1 MEDKNRRISWQPQPL
16 HFSIMWLLGERDSS
30 AREPADVRLHCPGG
44 GSRVVAEGMSSEQ
57 PSPPSPPSAK
67 APGNSAVLSYPQSIG
82 ANSLWSIL
90 NKLQSQRDLKKKKRP
105 VTRDHH
111 DKVTFEIHYSLT
123 DLLNRSHWPSN
134 EKPLPKS
141 CLPVSVTGCKVPGFQ

>member
-30 AREPADVRLHCPGG
+30 ARERADVRLHCPGG
-44 GSRVVAEGMSSEQ
+44 GSGVVAEGMSSEQ
-57 PSPPSPPSAK
+57 RSPPSLPSAK

-90 NKLQSQRDLKKKKRP
+90 NKLQSQRDLKKKGLLL
-105 VTRDHH
+105 
-111 DKVTFEIHYSLT
+111 EIIMI
-123 DLLNRSHWPSN
+123 R
-134 EKPLPKS
+134 
-141 CLPVSVTGCKVPGFQ
+141 